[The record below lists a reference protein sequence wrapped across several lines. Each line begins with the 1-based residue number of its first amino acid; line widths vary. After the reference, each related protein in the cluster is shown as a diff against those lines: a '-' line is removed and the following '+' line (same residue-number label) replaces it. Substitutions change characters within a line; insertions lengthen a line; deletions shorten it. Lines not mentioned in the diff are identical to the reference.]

1 MPILIDATGN
11 PLIVK
16 DAAIAADTEILAA
29 ANVFIK
35 YIYWFQ
41 PTTIGH
47 LATIKDR
54 TGRLILPMYCE
65 VANQSQM
72 WPIWSKAN
80 SIHIDDLDSGEIYIF
95 IR

>member
-1 MPILIDATGN
+1 MPLTVNNTGN
-11 PLIVK
+11 PIIVTGTTGS
-16 DAAIAADTEILAA
+16 DTEIFKAA
-29 ANVFIK
+29 SYVIIK
-35 YIYWFQ
+35 YIYWFN

-54 TGRLILPMYCE
+54 TGREILPMRCE

-72 WPIWSKAN
+72 WPVWSKLHG
-80 SIHIDDLDSGEIYIF
+80 IHIDDMDSGAVYIF